1 MLQDGS
7 GSKRYDDGSCKNE
20 KQCALCSFKFYP
32 KARLRGICSNN
43 FIDSFYTMEF
53 DDDTNMPYFKGES
66 GTYITYEEENMRWLL
81 KNDPDTGI
89 IGTAPAKLDSLG
101 TGANLWN
108 FNKDIC
114 YRNSL
119 EPFNAILT
127 TCKVV

>member
-1 MLQDGS
+1 
-7 GSKRYDDGSCKNE
+7 
-20 KQCALCSFKFYP
+20 
-32 KARLRGICSNN
+32 
-43 FIDSFYTMEF
+43 MEF

-66 GTYITYEEENMRWLL
+66 GTYITYDEENLRWLL
-81 KNDPDTGI
+81 KNNPDTGI

-101 TGANLWN
+101 TGANLWR

-119 EPFNAILT
+119 EPFNALLT

>member
-1 MLQDGS
+1 
-7 GSKRYDDGSCKNE
+7 
-20 KQCALCSFKFYP
+20 
-32 KARLRGICSNN
+32 
-43 FIDSFYTMEF
+43 MEF

-66 GTYITYEEENMRWLL
+66 GTYVTFDEENMRWLL

-101 TGANLWN
+101 TGANLWR